1 MKDFSSSSIL
11 NDRKRQQELSGRSRR
26 RALKVWVALL
36 ALVLIP
42 LTGIIFVV
50 LDIAV
55 GTGWED
61 WQRFKSTMNA
71 ELEDPRGF
79 ERKGADPLIS
89 ELNFAECRWMKGVY
103 ESNSIES
110 PVDRSILYLG
120 NPEFTSQFK
129 IGENHWTNLGPAV
142 AEIARK
148 KLNSDDWSEAMRNSY
163 DQLILKWSSEW
174 ESVFSELSRESYNRP
189 YSTLVNFSSF
199 PQDWNPDWS
208 RLERFYRGLQ
218 LRNLACL
225 RAEQSQEPIENF
237 SILHRTMEAV
247 ASVSWTGQS
256 FSNTAIQSIRPVLW
270 EGLALGS
277 WEAQSLKELQR
288 FLHGIQPIEQ
298 YRNTL
303 TNQLFAVIDMV
314 EHWEER
320 SSNSSLLE
328 TGPAINDWYNESF
341 GFGFWVNV
349 FNLSPHFQ
357 GRNLVTYVE
366 AVLKWHNIDAL
377 LEFDPDS
384 NEPAW
389 RVLKV
394 QQERQMDHSRSGE
407 AWLLKSLGGVRN
419 PALAWQSS
427 SYTHIVIRIMETA
440 VALERFRL
448 LNGSYPVRL
457 ESLEE
462 LELISLPTDLGQ
474 SASFIYSRQGPG
486 KYKLHSRGLN
496 LVDDSGEGDDVV
508 WEGYPEKQQELAG
521 RLLNH

>member
-1 MKDFSSSSIL
+1 M
-11 NDRKRQQELSGRSRR
+11 
-26 RALKVWVALL
+26 VL
-36 ALVLIP
+36 ALIP
-42 LTGIIFVV
+42 LTGITFA
-50 LDIAV
+50 LLNIAV

-61 WQRFKSTMNA
+61 WQRFKSSLNA
-71 ELEDPRGF
+71 DLEESRSF
-79 ERKGADPLIS
+79 ERKSADPVIS
-89 ELNFAECRWMKGVY
+89 ELNFAESRWMKGLY
-103 ESNSIES
+103 ESNAIAS

-174 ESVFSELSRESYNRP
+174 DSVFAELSRESYNRP
-189 YSTLVNFSSF
+189 YSTLANFSDS

-225 RAEQSQEPIENF
+225 RSGQSQEPIENF
-237 SILHRTMEAV
+237 SILLRAMEAV
-247 ASVSWTGQS
+247 APVSWTGQT

-270 EGLALGS
+270 EGLALRS
-277 WEAQSLKELQR
+277 WEAQSLKELQE
-288 FLHGIQPIEQ
+288 FLHGILPIEQ

-314 EHWEER
+314 EHWELR
-320 SSNSSLLE
+320 SSSSSLLE
-328 TGPAINDWYNESF
+328 TGPVIGNWYNESFGF

-366 AVLKWHNIDAL
+366 AVLKWRDTDAL

-389 RVLKV
+389 LVLKV
-394 QQERQMDHSRSGE
+394 QQEREMEQRRAGE
-407 AWLLKSLGGVRN
+407 AWLLKSLGGVRD
-419 PALAWQSS
+419 PAMAWQSS
-427 SYTHIVIRIMETA
+427 AHAHIAFRMMETA

-462 LELISLPTDLGQ
+462 LELISLPADLGH

-496 LVDDSGEGDDVV
+496 LVDDAGEGDDVV
-508 WEGYPEKQQELAG
+508 WEGYPQKQQELAD
-521 RLLNH
+521 RILYH

>member
-1 MKDFSSSSIL
+1 MKNFSSSSIL
-11 NDRKRQQELSGRSRR
+11 NDRKRQQELSGRSQRLG
-26 RALKVWVALL
+26 LKFWLVLL
-36 ALVLIP
+36 ALALIP
-42 LTGIIFVV
+42 FTGITFVV
-50 LDIAV
+50 LNIAV

-61 WQRFKSTMNA
+61 WQKFKSSLNS

-79 ERKGADPLIS
+79 EGDGADPVIS
-89 ELNFAECRWMKGVY
+89 ELNFAESRWMKGLY

-129 IGENHWTNLGPAV
+129 IAENHWTNLGPAV

-163 DQLILKWSSEW
+163 DQLILNWSSEW

-189 YSTLVNFSSF
+189 YSTLANFSNF
-199 PQDWNPDWS
+199 PQDWNPDWN

-225 RAEQSQEPIENF
+225 RAGQSQEPIENF
-237 SILHRTMEAV
+237 SILLRTIEAV
-247 ASVSWTGQS
+247 SSVSWTGQT

-277 WEAQSLKELQR
+277 WEAQSLKEIQE
-288 FLHGIQPIEQ
+288 FLHGILPIEE
-298 YRNTL
+298 YRSTL
-303 TNQLFAVIDMV
+303 SKQMFSVIDMV
-314 EHWEER
+314 EHWEKK
-320 SSNSSLLE
+320 SGNPSILE
-328 TGPAINDWYNESF
+328 TGPAVNNWYNESV

-357 GRNLVTYVE
+357 GRNLMTYVE
-366 AVLKWHNIDAL
+366 AFLKWHNTDAL
-377 LEFDPDS
+377 LELDPVA

-389 RVLKV
+389 RVLKA
-394 QQERQMDHSRSGE
+394 QQETQIEQSRSGE
-407 AWLLKSLGGVRN
+407 AWLLKSLGGVRD
-419 PALAWQSS
+419 PAMAWQSS
-427 SYTHIVIRIMETA
+427 AYAHIAFRMMETA

-462 LELISLPTDLGQ
+462 LELINLPADLGQ
-474 SASFIYSRQGPG
+474 SVSFIYSRQGPG

-496 LVDDSGEGDDVV
+496 LVDDDGEGDDVV
-508 WEGYPEKQQELAG
+508 WEGYPEKNQELAG
-521 RLLNH
+521 RLLYP